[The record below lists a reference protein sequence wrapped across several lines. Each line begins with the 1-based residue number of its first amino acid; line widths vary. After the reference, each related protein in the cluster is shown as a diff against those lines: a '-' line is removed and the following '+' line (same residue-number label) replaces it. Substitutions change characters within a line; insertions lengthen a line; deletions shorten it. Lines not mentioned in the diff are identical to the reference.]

1 MVLPER
7 KQSLD
12 IGYKLNVYKA
22 FFWITYLYPVPRIL
36 EVILSKSCKLVALI
50 ALHYIVIVH
59 QIYFYRWTLKE
70 NVRNLQKLKLAI
82 SI

>member
-22 FFWITYLYPVPRIL
+22 FFWITYFYPVPRIL
-36 EVILSKSCKLVALI
+36 EVILSKPCKFVALI

-59 QIYFYRWTLKE
+59 QIYFYR
-70 NVRNLQKLKLAI
+70 
-82 SI
+82 